1 MVWILSKVLV
11 DLVDRIFEFLDEIIE
26 NNIEVDSDVAQNF
39 QLFLKNG
46 EERIE
51 KFLFELNGLD
61 QNREKAQFQMERVLI
76 VLKKD
81 WALVLLDFRPWLIV
95 YDS

>member
-1 MVWILSKVLV
+1 MALIPCKVLV

-61 QNREKAQFQMERVLI
+61 QNREKSQHQIERVLI

-81 WALVLLDFRPWLIV
+81 WALVLLDFRQ
-95 YDS
+95 

>member
-1 MVWILSKVLV
+1 MVWIPWKVLV
-11 DLVDRIFEFLDEIIE
+11 DLVDRIFEFLDEIIQ

-39 QLFLKNG
+39 RLFLKNG

-51 KFLFELNGLD
+51 KFLLELNGLHL
-61 QNREKAQFQMERVLI
+61 NREKAQHQMERVLI

-81 WALVLLDFRPWLIV
+81 RAFWK
-95 YDS
+95 YC

>member
-61 QNREKAQFQMERVLI
+61 QNREKAQHQIERVLI

>member
-51 KFLFELNGLD
+51 TFLFELNGLD
-61 QNREKAQFQMERVLI
+61 LNQEQAKHQMERVLI

-81 WALVLLDFRPWLIV
+81 RAL
-95 YDS
+95 